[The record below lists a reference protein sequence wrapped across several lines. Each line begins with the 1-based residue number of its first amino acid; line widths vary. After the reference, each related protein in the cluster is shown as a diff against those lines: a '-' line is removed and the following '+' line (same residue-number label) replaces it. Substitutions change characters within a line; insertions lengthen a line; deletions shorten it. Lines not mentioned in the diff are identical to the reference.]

1 MHYKLLETM
10 DLRIKDICKEKKITQ
25 KDLAV
30 QLGITNIGLSQQVN
44 GNPTVETLQ
53 KIANALN
60 VDVWELFTSSS
71 NKDELTALID
81 YKGELHRFN
90 DIEALREFIEDL

>member
-1 MHYKLLETM
+1 M

-71 NKDELTALID
+71 NRDELTALID

-90 DIEALREFIEDL
+90 DIEALREFIDEL

>member
-1 MHYKLLETM
+1 M

-53 KIANALN
+53 KIATALN
-60 VDVWELFTSSS
+60 VEVWELFTSSA
-71 NKDELTALID
+71 NTNELTALID
-81 YKGELHRFN
+81 YKGELYRF
-90 DIEALREFIEDL
+90 DSIEALREFVKGLE